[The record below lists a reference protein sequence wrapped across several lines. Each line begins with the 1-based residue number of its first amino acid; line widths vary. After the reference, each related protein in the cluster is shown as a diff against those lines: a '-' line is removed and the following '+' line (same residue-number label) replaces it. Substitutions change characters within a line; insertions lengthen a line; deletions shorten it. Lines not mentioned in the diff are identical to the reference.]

1 MYHRL
6 SYVFGGIF
14 GRLDIMYY
22 RPSYV
27 SGGAVP
33 FKSLGLYIYWSRGT
47 MKSSNHSTNS
57 ILLHGI
63 EPKLDPF
70 FCCLPS
76 IPNPSYSL
84 LHCAS
89 CGDRSP

>member
-6 SYVFGGIF
+6 SYIFRGIF
-14 GRLDIMYY
+14 GRLDIMYH
-22 RPSYV
+22 RLSYV
-27 SGGAVP
+27 YGGVMP
-33 FKSLGLYIYWSRGT
+33 FKSLGLYIYRSRGT

-63 EPKLDPF
+63 EPKLDLF
-70 FCCLPS
+70 FCCPPS
-76 IPNPSYSL
+76 RPNPSYSL

-89 CGDRSP
+89 WGD